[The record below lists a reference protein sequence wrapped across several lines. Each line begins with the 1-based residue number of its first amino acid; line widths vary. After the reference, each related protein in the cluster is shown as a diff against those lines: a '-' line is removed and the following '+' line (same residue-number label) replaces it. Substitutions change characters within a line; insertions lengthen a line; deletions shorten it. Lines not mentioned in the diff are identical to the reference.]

1 MFVAQTKDTLSE
13 IYLDSLKIRNDVFV
27 KEQGVPLSLEI
38 DQDEANAVHF
48 VLYNEQKEATATLR
62 LLPIESHTL
71 KLQRMAVPPLHASAH
86 RKKGLG
92 RILIQGAEDFAR
104 KQGFQKITLGAQ
116 LTAKGFYLSLGYQP
130 EGEEFLDADMPHI
143 KMSKYLQN

>member
-13 IYLDSLKIRNDVFV
+13 IYLDSLKIRNAVFV

-48 VLYNEQKEATATLR
+48 VLYNEQNEATATLR
-62 LLPIESHTL
+62 LLPIDKQTL
-71 KLQRMAVPPLHASAH
+71 KLQRMAVPAAY

-92 RILIQGAEDFAR
+92 RILIEGAEDFAR
-104 KQGFQKITLGAQ
+104 KQGYQTITLGAQ

-130 EGEEFLDADMPHI
+130 EGKEFLDADMPHI
-143 KMSKYLQN
+143 KMSKSLQA

>member
-1 MFVAQTKDTLSE
+1 MYVAQTKDTLSE

-62 LLPIESHTL
+62 LLPIDGQTL
-71 KLQRMAVPPLHASAH
+71 KLQRMAVPAAH

-92 RILIQGAEDFAR
+92 RILIEGAEDFAR
-104 KQGFQKITLGAQ
+104 KQGYQTIVLGAQ

-130 EGEEFLDADMPHI
+130 EGEVFLDADMPHI
-143 KMSKYLQN
+143 KMSKNLQD

>member
-62 LLPIESHTL
+62 LLPIDSHTL
-71 KLQRMAVPPLHASAH
+71 KLQRMAVPVSH
-86 RKKGLG
+86 RKKGFG
-92 RILIQGAEDFAR
+92 RILIQGAEGFAR